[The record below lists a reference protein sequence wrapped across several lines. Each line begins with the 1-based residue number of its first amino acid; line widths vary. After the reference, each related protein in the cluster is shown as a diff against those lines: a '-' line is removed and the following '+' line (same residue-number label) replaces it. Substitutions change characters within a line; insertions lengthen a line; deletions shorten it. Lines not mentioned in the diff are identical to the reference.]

1 MTSTT
6 APDDAAAVNVDS
18 NLYDL
23 RDDGD
28 RSDRS
33 ASTFGATILSS
44 RQPSSP
50 PPSARHDERIHVPLG
65 SLSLSLNPSM
75 VDSSVLL
82 PEQRMEGSWVGLH
95 EHSDASSVPSSL
107 SSSDISSIS
116 SAGASRSESRPT
128 FIFDT
133 DLLANVGRSLVLASV
148 ASDGDVSS
156 DSESEAPLPKQH
168 AAKGQ
173 SAREGKWFDQLRTE
187 EDWERF
193 RSRANEHLNALVE
206 EEMRGQMN
214 HSERGAS
221 KGSVK
226 KLPAIKE
233 CAPRN
238 NEGFLTSWWQGLHEA
253 FTGTAPG
260 GASEPVS
267 ESMRRL
273 TSLVKEF
280 AEIKQQLESLPPI
293 PPTLPEDLPL
303 EDLPEDRR
311 DSMRQYRD
319 RLSAWRGEAMP
330 QREAL
335 HAKYAECHEK
345 VLAAII
351 DREEELFHRRS
362 QGARLRSDFGA
373 LNDDGYIEVAERRA
387 PVWDSVENV
396 LVKRSKC
403 QTTLIEVLVAALT
416 VGAGFFVAMQ
426 SKRSRQ

>member
-1 MTSTT
+1 MSSTT
-6 APDDAAAVNVDS
+6 APDDAAAVSVDS

-23 RDDGD
+23 RYDGD

-44 RQPSSP
+44 RQPSSSP
-50 PPSARHDERIHVPLG
+50 QSARQDERIHVPLG

-82 PEQRMEGSWVGLH
+82 PEQRMEGSWAGRH

-116 SAGASRSESRPT
+116 SAGASRSDSRPT

-148 ASDGDVSS
+148 ASDGDDSS

-173 SAREGKWFDQLRTE
+173 PAQWFDQLRTE

-214 HSERGAS
+214 HSERGAR

-226 KLPAIKE
+226 KLPVVKE

-238 NEGFLTSWWQGLHEA
+238 KEGFLTSWWTGLHEA
-253 FTGTAPG
+253 LTGTSPG
-260 GASEPVS
+260 GAPEPVS
-267 ESMRRL
+267 ESMDRL
-273 TSLVKEF
+273 KSLVKEF

-303 EDLPEDRR
+303 EDLPEDSR
-311 DSMRQYRD
+311 DSMLQYRD
-319 RLSAWRGEAMP
+319 HLSTWRGEAMP

-373 LNDDGYIEVAERRA
+373 INDDGYIEVAERRA

-426 SKRSRQ
+426 SKRSRK